1 MDVFAYTERKLDAF
15 GKCMRI
21 GRRKSGHQILF
32 LVSFFIGILVITV
45 MAKGKVPEN
54 TLMNQA
60 LAGSFLEEG
69 WNRKELFVQCLW
81 RRGTVMFLL
90 MLLTGTTMR
99 LCVCCVLLIRMGMGC
114 GVLLKLFYLWY
125 GLKGMGLLIVAVFP
139 HYLFYFMAYW
149 LLYWNYE
156 KNRLRA
162 RKNYLPV
169 LVSVIVVI
177 TGICMESYVN
187 PFLVREYLKIFFI

>member
-1 MDVFAYTERKLDAF
+1 MDGCAYTERKLDAF
-15 GKCMRI
+15 RKCMGI

-45 MAKGKVPEN
+45 MAKGKIPEN

-69 WNRKELFVQCLW
+69 WNRRELFMQCLW
-81 RRGTVMFLL
+81 KRGTVLFLL
-90 MLLTGTTMR
+90 MLLTCTTMR
-99 LCVCCVLLIRMGMGC
+99 SWVCLALLVWMGFGS

-125 GLKGMGLLIVAVFP
+125 GVKGMGLMFVAALP
-139 HYLFYFMAYW
+139 HYLFYFMAYG
-149 LLYWNYE
+149 LLYWNFE
-156 KNRLRA
+156 KNRLRL

-169 LVSVIVVI
+169 LVAVIVVI
-177 TGICMESYVN
+177 MGIISESYVN
-187 PFLVREYLKIFFI
+187 PFLVKGYLKIFF

>member
-1 MDVFAYTERKLDAF
+1 MDRYAYTESKLDAF

-21 GRRKSGHQILF
+21 RKRATGHQILF
-32 LVSFFIGILVITV
+32 LVSFFIGIVIITI

-69 WNRKELFVQCLW
+69 WNRKELFLQCLW

-90 MLLTGTTMR
+90 MLLTCTTMR
-99 LCVCCVLLIRMGMGC
+99 SWVCRALLAWMGLGC

-125 GLKGMGLLIVAVFP
+125 GLKGMGLMAVSVLP
-139 HYLFYFMAYW
+139 HYLFYCMAYW

-156 KNRLRA
+156 KNRLRI

-169 LVSVIVVI
+169 FVSVIVVVL
-177 TGICMESYVN
+177 GFFMESYVN
-187 PFLVREYLKIFFI
+187 PFLVAGYLKIFFK

>member
-1 MDVFAYTERKLDAF
+1 M
-15 GKCMRI
+15 GI

-45 MAKGKVPEN
+45 MAKGKIPEN

-69 WNRKELFVQCLW
+69 WNRGELFMQCLW
-81 RRGTVMFLL
+81 KRGTVLFLL
-90 MLLTGTTMR
+90 MLLTCTTMR
-99 LCVCCVLLIRMGMGC
+99 SWVCLALLVWMGFGS

-125 GLKGMGLLIVAVFP
+125 GVKGMGLMFVAALP
-139 HYLFYFMAYW
+139 HCLFYFMAYG
-149 LLYWNYE
+149 LLYWNFE
-156 KNRLRA
+156 KNRLRL

-169 LVSVIVVI
+169 LVAVIVVI
-177 TGICMESYVN
+177 MGIISESYVN
-187 PFLVREYLKIFFI
+187 PFLVKGYLKIFF